1 MTANEPSAIGRLAQ
15 RAGRSARYR
24 LGRLGMGLAG
34 LSHRIA
40 RHTLR
45 QIPGAFDNELL
56 YAVYDLKVMPTSY
69 DIAWFLAAAEVERR
83 DRGLAAIH
91 VVISLFD
98 RPFQHT
104 KPAGHEDHVDEADM
118 LWRVENIIVPC
129 CNLLPSC
136 TSYSLMPS
144 PLATARLLSQVRH
157 VWPEQWQSPS
167 RRPTLTQIYNHAI
180 SGLNRLKIGGPL
192 RAPAQGRSY
201 VGDWIEKNAGRR
213 ALVVMTLRNHHG
225 GPARNSDMASWL
237 AFADWLD
244 RTRFL
249 PVFVP
254 DTLQALSANA
264 ADYHGH
270 ALFPAAAH
278 NMGLRLALYEAAY
291 LNLSVSNGPAY
302 LSVLDEASRYLMFKI
317 LVPGLQLTSAEHLA
331 AQGFPKDTTPAFA
344 TAFQKWVWEDDL
356 TSTLQREFEAMSVKI
371 DAAQNA
377 GGPL

>member
-1 MTANEPSAIGRLAQ
+1 MSASISSHIGRLAQ

-24 LGRLGMGLAG
+24 LGRLGMRLAG

-45 QIPGAFDNELL
+45 QIPGAYDNELL
-56 YAVYDLKVMPTSY
+56 YAVYDLNAMPTSY

-83 DRGLAAIH
+83 DRGLAGVH

-98 RPFQHT
+98 RPFRHA

-129 CNLLPSC
+129 CSLLPSC
-136 TSYSLMPS
+136 ASYSLMPS

-157 VWPEQWQSPS
+157 LWPEQWQSPN

-192 RAPAQGRSY
+192 RAPTRGRGY
-201 VGDWIEKNAGRR
+201 VRDWIEKTAGGRS
-213 ALVVMTLRNHHG
+213 LVVITLRNHHG
-225 GPARNSDMASWL
+225 GPARNSDLASWL
-237 AFADWLD
+237 AFADSLD
-244 RTRFL
+244 RARFL
-249 PVFVP
+249 AIFVP
-254 DTLQALSANA
+254 DTLHALSADPV
-264 ADYHGH
+264 DYHGH
-270 ALFPAAAH
+270 VLFAPAAH
-278 NMGLRLALYEAAY
+278 NMGLRLALHEAAY

-317 LVPGLQLTSAEHLA
+317 LVPGLHLTSAEHLA

-344 TAFQKWVWEDDL
+344 TAFQKWVWEDDQ
-356 TSTLQREFEAMSVKI
+356 TSTLHREFEAISAKI
-371 DAAQNA
+371 DAALNA
-377 GGPL
+377 GALV